1 MSCRHRRVHG
11 LAILLFLSAAALFP
25 CTPSV
30 RMGFPGNSFVGVFI
44 MEPLPPGATVEFIPA
59 GLVVS
64 NLRHNGTNLVFDL
77 MVAPSAAPGVRES
90 ICRVGVQEVRNPTA
104 FTVLPAQ
111 TPTPTA
117 TPTPLPITPTATPPP
132 PTGTPTPLPTLTP
145 IPPTATPT
153 QLPVTPTA
161 TPPPP
166 PGTPTPTRTATP
178 LPPTPTSTPP
188 GPTPTR
194 VAGGLRIAPSS
205 IASGS
210 RSIRMILAGPGF
222 TPQTRVMTPPD
233 VELERVIPLSPTRI
247 EIVVSTAPETPSGP
261 RIITVDT
268 PGVPTGTVIIT
279 IVPPESLSAQV
290 SVTTAKIVHPQP
302 GSFLMLGDQ
311 VYAKGL
317 LATTGTG
324 PVIGAWTFD
333 GVPFD
338 RFDVHATGG
347 DPIPIEARVPIP
359 ISTEGDHRLELVVE
373 RPQLVPSGNIRLVVV
388 PRIASRLRLIGPPDG
403 AVVDAPPLFRWTL
416 VPGAQAY
423 DLVLGAQRQLEKN
436 PPFIRVHGG
445 SARPTEDELRK
456 VLGVPALSDIPG
468 LKFFWSV
475 RPVHPVNVRGEAP
488 PPQELMILIKPRIV
502 APVED
507 SSAEVLPDG
516 AKIRWKSLGRGVLYR
531 VAFFGPG
538 APARPVLSALT
549 HRSEYRLRHELLP
562 PGTDRLLFRVEALG
576 PGGVLLAAGQM
587 SPLVLKRAR
596 PEGEIVDAA
605 RGASVVAVAPSGPE
619 APPGRHPT
627 IRATWEGRV
636 PPDRIA
642 LLVDRVDVTPV
653 SRFGGGSVEYQSL
666 LPMAEGRHDAVL
678 RLSEEETAWTFLT
691 QDPPRA
697 PPPVATATAPAGYEA
712 AGDWKV
718 DVSGLLSVISGSE
731 SNERDTVHATLSSSS
746 SFLGDT
752 WSLEETA
759 DLAGH
764 HELDDPR
771 TTVQDSRNWLVRGGG
786 GGKVWRADG
795 VVGYAAPESSD
806 GLQILSTG
814 FTRGG
819 VEVKLTTPAGRIS
832 GYQTF
837 DDELGGI
844 FSSTLGE
851 EQRIRFGAWDAP
863 LPSDRFLLRAV
874 YLDVSDDGDPLES
887 LSPTSARAYGA
898 IGRWTVSPAF
908 AMTFEGARS
917 KLEPSDDPDRSGNSF
932 RLNLTGIV
940 SATRWLVNVFRTDGA
955 FLNPANPSLTSFVQ
969 PDRTGGDF
977 GLSRLFGKLTA
988 GLGYRYVESGA
999 AEGSRVPDARDH
1011 SATLT
1016 FSLPFSPKVLATANG
1031 TWGLSRADAGA
1042 GEIGP
1047 IPETD
1052 RAQYGGQF
1060 TLTETLG
1067 RLVLSQRLAWNE
1079 LVDDVSPDNDVTTQ
1093 SAQLTANG
1101 TLLPT
1106 LVLAS
1111 SVALTRNETPLG
1123 GQNDQ
1128 LVLMVQP
1135 TWFLTPIRVT
1145 LAPRASYARSKNG
1158 ITGRAPRS
1166 EHYQALVYWTPLKA
1180 GRLEGIVGL
1189 SSEWIRSVS
1198 GAPGPRPSF
1207 DRRYIGT
1214 FAIRWG
1220 AGIPAPAPSIPT
1232 SLEFQPFRPAPG
1244 VVAGRLESDFGAGTP
1259 AARGY

>member
-1 MSCRHRRVHG
+1 MAGGVTDRENTMSCRHRRVQG
-11 LAILLFLSAAALFP
+11 LAILLFLSAAILFP

-30 RMGFPGNSFVGVFI
+30 NMGFPGNTFAGVFI

-77 MVAPSAAPGVRES
+77 MVAQSAAPGVRES

-104 FTVLPAQ
+104 FTVLPAPTA
-111 TPTPTA
+111 TPILPTA
-117 TPTPLPITPTATPPP
+117 TPTPPPPTPTATQPPATATAMPTATATPLPATPTATPP
-132 PTGTPTPLPTLTP
+132 G
-145 IPPTATPT
+145 AT
-153 QLPVTPTA
+153 
-161 TPPPP
+161 
-166 PGTPTPTRTATP
+166 
-178 LPPTPTSTPP
+178 PTPTSTPI
-188 GPTPTR
+188 GPVPPPPPS
-194 VAGGLRIAPSS
+194 GLRIAPSS

-210 RSIRMILAGPGF
+210 RSIRLLIAGSGF
-222 TPQTRVMTPPD
+222 TPLTRVTTPAD
-233 VELERVIPLSPTRI
+233 VRLERVNPLSPTRI
-247 EIVVSTAPETPSGP
+247 EIVVSTTPGTPSGP
-261 RIITVDT
+261 RIIGVDT
-268 PGVPTGTVIIT
+268 PGGPSATVVIT
-279 IVPPESLSAQV
+279 VVPPESLSAQV
-290 SVTTAKIVHPQP
+290 SVTTASIVHPRP

-373 RPQLVPSGNIRLVVV
+373 RPQLVPSGHIRLVVV
-388 PRIASRLRLIGPPDG
+388 PRVASRLRLIGPPDG

-423 DLVLGAQRQLEKN
+423 ELVFGPERQLKKDA
-436 PPFIRVHGG
+436 PFIRVVGG
-445 SARPTEDELRK
+445 SARPTEDELRR
-456 VLGVPALSDIPG
+456 VNGVPALSDIPG

-475 RPVHPVNVRGEAP
+475 RPVHPVNVRGETAP
-488 PPQELMILIKPRIV
+488 AQELMILIRPQIIR
-502 APVED
+502 PVED
-507 SSAEVLPDG
+507 SSAQVLPDG
-516 AKIRWKSLGRGVLYR
+516 AKIRWKPLGRGVLYR

-538 APARPVLSALT
+538 APARAVLSALT
-549 HRSEYRLRHELLP
+549 HRSEYRLRRELLP

-576 PGGVLLAAGQM
+576 PGGVPLAAGEL
-587 SPLVLKRAR
+587 SPLVLPRTR
-596 PEGEIVDAA
+596 PKGEIVDAV

-619 APPGRHPT
+619 VPPGRHPT

-653 SRFGGGSVEYQSL
+653 SRFEGGSVDYQSL

-678 RLSEEETAWTFLT
+678 RLGEVETAWSFLT

-697 PPPVATATAPAGYEA
+697 PPPAATATAPAGYEA

-752 WSLEETA
+752 WSLEETVE
-759 DLAGH
+759 LAAH
-764 HELDDPR
+764 HELDAPR
-771 TTVQDSRNWLVRGGG
+771 TTVQDSRNWLLRGGG
-786 GGKVWRADG
+786 GGERWRADG
-795 VVGYAAPESSD
+795 VVGYATPESAD

-851 EQRIRFGAWDAP
+851 EQRIRFGAWEAP

-887 LSPTSARAYGA
+887 LSPTTARAYGA
-898 IGRWTVSPAF
+898 IGRWSISPAF

-917 KLEPSDDPDRSGNSF
+917 KLEPSDDPDQSGNSF

-999 AEGSRVPDARDH
+999 AEGSRAPDAHDH

-1052 RAQYGGQF
+1052 RAQHGGQF
-1060 TLTETLG
+1060 SLTETLG

-1079 LVDDVSPDNDVTTQ
+1079 LTDDVSPDNDVTTQ

-1101 TLLPT
+1101 TVLPT
-1106 LVLAS
+1106 LLLAS

-1123 GQNDQ
+1123 GKNDQ

-1166 EHYQALVYWTPLKA
+1166 EHYQALVYWTPVKA
-1180 GRLEGIVGL
+1180 GRFEGTIGL

-1207 DRRYIGT
+1207 DRRYVGT

-1232 SLEFQPFRPAPG
+1232 SLEFQPFRPTPG
-1244 VVAGRLESDFGAGTP
+1244 VVANRLASDREPGDFRPGF
-1259 AARGY
+1259 